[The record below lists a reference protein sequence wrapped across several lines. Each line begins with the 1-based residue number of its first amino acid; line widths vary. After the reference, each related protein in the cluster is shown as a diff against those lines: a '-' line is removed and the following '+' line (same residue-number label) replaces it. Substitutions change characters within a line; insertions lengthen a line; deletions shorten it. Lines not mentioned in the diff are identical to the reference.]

1 MSGGTSD
8 ADAAYDDFAEN
19 VLPPIKEESI
29 KNKRKLEPW
38 HKPRK
43 QLVRRGWRDNVRRLM
58 SELRFPAGSER
69 VLRYFTLP
77 APEMLDVRTLE
88 QAARDKNFK
97 VQYVGFT
104 DARSGSDA
112 DIQLQLGQT
121 TLRAQTDWVHSE
133 SSILHYRLEELAVG
147 KQPVARTTLKNY
159 GPFHVVNLDL
169 CDYLLAPGPK
179 AKLLD
184 ALSHIL
190 EIQTTHQH
198 DDWLLF
204 IATRFDADSTC
215 ASKFKS
221 IRDVIASNC
230 LESDQFKMEL
240 EALLQIKPDTSDAL
254 LSDPA
259 SLGQNHL
266 RDAISV
272 GLTKWIASQL
282 LKANPPFE
290 LEMMRTYVYA
300 VDGAKHDMLSLVY
313 RCRYKGTSV
322 SAGAAPAVSAAE
334 KQSKEVIL
342 GLLALAKTRTL
353 VDLDKT
359 LRDDDDIRLELGNET
374 KALLKQ
380 ANYGDD
386 VLGLYDAWATDE
398 AIKADTASRL
408 LD

>member
-1 MSGGTSD
+1 MSDGTSD
-8 ADAAYDDFAEN
+8 ADAAYDDFAED
-19 VLPPIKEESI
+19 VLPPIKEEPM

-58 SELRFPAGSER
+58 SELRLPAGADR

-88 QAARDKNFK
+88 QIAREKGFK
-97 VQYVGFT
+97 IQYVGFT
-104 DARSGSDA
+104 DARSGSEA
-112 DIQLQLGQT
+112 DSQLQLGQT
-121 TLRAQTDWVHSE
+121 TLRAQADWVHSK
-133 SSILHYRLEELAVG
+133 SSILYYRLEDLTVG
-147 KQPVARTTLKNY
+147 AQPVARTKLKDY

-169 CDYLLAPGPK
+169 CDYLLSPSPK

-184 ALSHIL
+184 ALRHIL
-190 EIQTTHQH
+190 EIQTTRQN

-215 ASKFKS
+215 EDKFKN
-221 IRDVIASNC
+221 IRDIIVSNC
-230 LESDQFKMEL
+230 GESDKFKREMEEL
-240 EALLQIKPDTSDAL
+240 LGAMPNTNEALLSA
-254 LSDPA
+254 PA
-259 SLGQNHL
+259 SLSQNNL

-282 LKANPPFE
+282 LKATPPFK
-290 LEMMRTYVYA
+290 LEMMQSYVYA

-313 RCRYKGTSV
+313 RCRYGGTAV
-322 SAGAAPAVSAAE
+322 PAVGVPTVDAAE
-334 KQSKEVIL
+334 DQSQEVAL
-342 GLLALAKTRTL
+342 GLIALKKTRAL
-353 VDLDKT
+353 VDLDKK
-359 LRDDDDIRLELGNET
+359 LRDDNKIRLELGDET

-386 VLGLYDAWATDE
+386 VLGLYDAWAIDE
-398 AIKADTASRL
+398 ATKADTASR
-408 LD
+408 